1 MQPIDLAFVGW
12 VQENTAM
19 MIFMLAAAMTVA
31 MLIATVFSLHQ
42 EATRVRFDHKRDR
55 MTPFGPY

>member
-1 MQPIDLAFVGW
+1 MQPIHLPLVGW
-12 VQENTAM
+12 AQETTAM

-31 MLIATVFSLHQ
+31 MLIATLLSLHQ

-55 MTPFGPY
+55 MTPFGPF